1 WSPAETK
8 GQMKF
13 NQGTCRYEKIVQG
26 LPVNTNYEWKVA
38 FNGDWVGDKG
48 CIGSS
53 NCQFN
58 SGSSGVVL
66 LIYNS
71 YNGELTTRP
80 LTSAETTTLDAPTS
94 TAVPTFDEGREN
106 VGHCVH
112 NDHVI
117 PYCRHL
123 DNKEELEL
131 PSYSNYENTYI
142 TGINIL

>member
-1 WSPAETK
+1 MLWLSPLCIVVFISLNSIIYACDKDPNEGASVVAVGSFLAASSDQGDDWSPAETK

-94 TAVPTFDEGREN
+94 TAVPT
-106 VGHCVH
+106 
-112 NDHVI
+112 
-117 PYCRHL
+117 
-123 DNKEELEL
+123 
-131 PSYSNYENTYI
+131 
-142 TGINIL
+142 